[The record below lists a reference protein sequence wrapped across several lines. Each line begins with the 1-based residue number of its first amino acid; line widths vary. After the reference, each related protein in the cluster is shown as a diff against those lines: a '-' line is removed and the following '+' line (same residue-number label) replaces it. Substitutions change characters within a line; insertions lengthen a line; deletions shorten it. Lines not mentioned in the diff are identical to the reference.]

1 MAVRLAFAVCMFGA
15 VAEGITSGLRGDGE
29 SPKCY
34 DTIEGEPCY
43 KAIQWA
49 TKKGMWKN
57 PEWYVEVK
65 NPLDEAEMQNFFFKQ
80 RKHDCMRPCK
90 LAVETTP
97 APEARNADGKKDWKS
112 YFK

>member
-1 MAVRLAFAVCMFGA
+1 MAVRIAVAACMLGA
-15 VAEGITSGLRGDGE
+15 LAEGIARHET
-29 SPKCY
+29 PKCY
-34 DTIEGEPCY
+34 DTVEGEPCW

-49 TKKGMWKN
+49 QKKGMWKN
-57 PEWYVEVK
+57 PEWYVEVQ

-80 RKHDCMRPCK
+80 RKHDCMRPCR

-97 APEARNADGKKDWKS
+97 APEGKDKDGKKDWKS